1 MINLP
6 KNLNE
11 FDNLIEQP
19 FCIFEKKNFLEEKL
33 YNELRDNF
41 PKEENFL
48 SIHSN
53 GKKMFLNNKQKEFY
67 HFINKNIWSE
77 FYNFF
82 NRKELCK
89 RFISLIR
96 EHLNTIENRKNIK
109 DYYFI
114 KNFNNNFYQKITNRL
129 FKLLNYN
136 SVRLGFEF
144 SIIKK
149 NCFIP
154 PHCDTENKLLS
165 LMIYFPPEEDNT
177 ISEKYENIGTNF
189 YKFFNSKGKKLDIW
203 ESKYLDSDTS
213 KTFYENYE
221 LFYNS
226 RFEKN
231 KLTGFIK
238 NEKSWHDVKKFE
250 DDIVR
255 KSLNINLYII

>member
-6 KNLNE
+6 KNLNK
-11 FDNLIEQP
+11 FDNFIEQP
-19 FCIFEKKNFLEEKL
+19 FCIFEKKNFLEDSL

-41 PKEENFL
+41 PKEENFV

-67 HFINKNIWSE
+67 QFINKNIWSE
-77 FYNFF
+77 FYSFF
-82 NRKELCK
+82 NRKEICK
-89 RFISLIR
+89 RFINLIR
-96 EHLNTIENRKNIK
+96 DHLNSIENRKNTK

-114 KNFNNNFYQKITNRL
+114 KNFNNSFYQKVTNKFL
-129 FKLLNYN
+129 KLLNHD
-136 SVRLGFEF
+136 SIRLGFEF

-165 LMIYFPPEEDNT
+165 LMIYFPPEQNE
-177 ISEKYENIGTNF
+177 ILSEKYENIGTNF
-189 YKFFNSKGKKLDIW
+189 YKLTNSKGKNLDIW
-203 ESKYLDSDTS
+203 ESKYLDKDTS
-213 KTFYENYE
+213 RVFYENYK

-226 RFEKN
+226 KFEKN

-238 NEKSWHDVKKFE
+238 NEKSWHDVKQFE
-250 DDIVR
+250 DDIIR